1 MKKLKYFLK
10 EYEFMRV
17 ITGILRGKKLKTLE
31 GNDVRPTTDRV
42 KEAIF
47 SIIQFQ
53 VQGCTFLDL
62 FCGSGQMGI
71 EALSR
76 GADFVSFVDNSD
88 KSLEVTKTNL
98 LDTKM
103 MSQARLTNS
112 DAKTY
117 LRTTKT
123 TFDIAFLDPPYNK
136 GILEEILPLLSE
148 KMKEDSIVICE
159 HEERLILPEKI
170 GNLTLK
176 KVYKHGTVWLTAYV
190 CGEEL

>member
-1 MKKLKYFLK
+1 
-10 EYEFMRV
+10 MRV